1 MTWKLNKIKERY
13 LCITMDSDGR
23 NVFGKKMVIKT
34 INNPS
39 VNDIWFFHIKNK
51 NIVALQEMLDVGVIK
66 IDVQDKVQGD
76 TIVHESIQRRNL
88 KLLDFCIKNKA
99 DFNMK
104 ASVDGE
110 TALFE
115 SSYGYV
121 GIRVFRI
128 VWQQLNVKNLYK
140 TLMEKSDNGKRLYE
154 NLCGDDRNIHKL
166 EWLSRVYLEDWNKFK
181 LLNLEKMI
189 NCAAKEGANKNL
201 FFIKGLQNI
210 KNKLQKNLLQ
220 TNKLNKK
227 IKI

>member
-1 MTWKLNKIKERY
+1 
-13 LCITMDSDGR
+13 
-23 NVFGKKMVIKT
+23 
-34 INNPS
+34 
-39 VNDIWFFHIKNK
+39 
-51 NIVALQEMLDVGVIK
+51 
-66 IDVQDKVQGD
+66 
-76 TIVHESIQRRNL
+76 
-88 KLLDFCIKNKA
+88 
-99 DFNMK
+99 
-104 ASVDGE
+104 
-110 TALFE
+110 
-115 SSYGYV
+115 
-121 GIRVFRI
+121 
-128 VWQQLNVKNLYK
+128 
-140 TLMEKSDNGKRLYE
+140 MEKSDNGKRLYE